1 MGFSELSAFCFRLSL
16 NSRFIFSFKLKGLDL
31 PEVFK
36 LRLFTAPVKLER
48 LAGGQHMVSF

>member
-36 LRLFTAPVKLER
+36 LCLFTAPVKLER
-48 LAGGQHMVSF
+48 LAGGQHMV